1 MVPLESEALAARG
14 HHTVAVPYQESDVDP
29 VTDDPRGP
37 GDGANV
43 HPVFDDELQTGVAD
57 ELGRR
62 IDADGADAIDLAE
75 LVPLGRATA
84 QSLGVDEHDGPGRW
98 T

>member
-14 HHTVAVPYQESDVDP
+14 HHTVAVPHQERDVDP

-43 HPVFDDELQTGVAD
+43 HPVFDHELQTGVAD

-62 IDADGADAIDLAE
+62 IDADGADALDFAK
-75 LVPLGRATA
+75 LVSLGRATA
-84 QSLGVDEHDGPGRW
+84 QRLGIDEHDRPGRLA
-98 T
+98 